1 MRKIERYAIR
11 LLGRLRAR
19 DKKTAD
25 DGPKA
30 GGSEEGNPY
39 LPQIREIMEQILK
52 KRKIPYGQFSP
63 IVIDGADS
71 KETLMAVE
79 LLGKDLNRLL
89 LLTDRPAYFEAFAD
103 NMYEE
108 QGLIAEILPKD
119 RAKLAALSGELQ
131 GNVILDFEKP
141 GDRGAEIKFGGKIY
155 IPIFKRRWEAA
166 KNLDIAVPIGYNT
179 VTVKGCET
187 VDKQPYRDKFEKAF
201 YENI

>member
-52 KRKIPYGQFSP
+52 KRKIPYGQ
-63 IVIDGADS
+63 
-71 KETLMAVE
+71 
-79 LLGKDLNRLL
+79 
-89 LLTDRPAYFEAFAD
+89 
-103 NMYEE
+103 
-108 QGLIAEILPKD
+108 
-119 RAKLAALSGELQ
+119 AKLAALSGELQ

>member
-89 LLTDRPAYFEAFAD
+89 LLTDRPAYFE
-103 NMYEE
+103 
-108 QGLIAEILPKD
+108 G

-201 YENI
+201 YENE